1 MRQNRNKI
9 IISLTFKLWLDDWND
24 QIFAKGDAYLI
35 PLNKNLC
42 SLPVCIGQRFTNLI
56 ITKQVICQRLF
67 HFPVCRLPVNWSDSN
82 VDCKLSQT
90 PSPDMWLHH
99 YTLQIILTKKVNTLQ
114 WRGTSL
120 PMVQC
125 FLLRTRGHS
134 SVSRLYTS
142 FTCSWRHIS
151 VLPSRWWP
159 CWPLAHTKQWEHQMR
174 PSISNR
180 CILSTATIWLCS
192 SPPAAT
198 CSTGTATLHLTIPF
212 AVSPVESTLWT
223 QQQRH
228 RVTDAILLEEGGGL
242 NYRLFSS
249 KTILF
254 GRMS

>member
-24 QIFAKGDAYLI
+24 QTFAKDDAYLI

-56 ITKQVICQRLF
+56 ITKRVICQRLF

-125 FLLRTRGHS
+125 FLRTRGHS

-159 CWPLAHTKQWEHQMR
+159 CWPLAHTKQWASDASLNQQ
-174 PSISNR
+174 S
-180 CILSTATIWLCS
+180 
-192 SPPAAT
+192 
-198 CSTGTATLHLTIPF
+198 LHLIDCHNLTMLFSSSSNLFHRHGDTPSHHSICCLTNGVNSLD
-212 AVSPVESTLWT
+212 AAAASPCHWCHLIG
-223 QQQRH
+223 R
-228 RVTDAILLEEGGGL
+228 GGGL